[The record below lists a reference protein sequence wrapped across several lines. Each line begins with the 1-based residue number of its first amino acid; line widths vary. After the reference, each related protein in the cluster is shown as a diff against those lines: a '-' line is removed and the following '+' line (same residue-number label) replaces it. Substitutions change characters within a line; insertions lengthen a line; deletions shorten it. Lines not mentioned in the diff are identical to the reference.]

1 VDFGYVADVTRANLA
16 GLATLAWAPAPP
28 RGVQLDARDLS
39 NDTTLE
45 WAASDEVVGYR
56 IVWRDTDAAAWQQA
70 RDVGAVTR
78 VTLPISKDN
87 VVFGVQAL
95 SRKGY
100 ASLASFPLPRR

>member
-1 VDFGYVADVTRANLA
+1 
-16 GLATLAWAPAPP
+16 
-28 RGVQLDARDLS
+28 
-39 NDTTLE
+39 
-45 WAASDEVVGYR
+45 
-56 IVWRDTDAAAWQQA
+56 VWRDTDAATWQQS